1 MIVLTIAPE
10 TAPETVAGIGV
21 RKGIVQMTDGR
32 AVTAE
37 QTMAEQTMAAA
48 IPGIETD
55 LATPTLAT
63 TETASGMVV
72 EAAENAIEMAA
83 AVAIIGI

>member
-1 MIVLTIAPE
+1 MIVLTI
-10 TAPETVAGIGV
+10 APETVAGIGV

-37 QTMAEQTMAAA
+37 QTMAAA
-48 IPGIETD
+48 IPGTETD

-63 TETASGMVV
+63 TETAIGTVV
-72 EAAENAIEMAA
+72 AAAENAIEMAA

>member
-1 MIVLTIAPE
+1 MIVLTI
-10 TAPETVAGIGV
+10 APETVAGIGV

-37 QTMAEQTMAAA
+37 QTMAAA
-48 IPGIETD
+48 IPGTETD